1 MPLVTK
7 YKSHAPLRAIGL
19 TSVSTAATYWTLN
32 RRERERKRERDDL
45 LTLVTTEVDGLAGRH
60 LTAAM
65 MAAYQSKQNYNVSE
79 MTGIKIRPTTAN

>member
-19 TSVSTAATYWTLN
+19 PSVSTATTYWKLN
-32 RRERERKRERDDL
+32 RRERERERDDL
-45 LTLVTTEVDGLAGRH
+45 LTLVTTEVDARAGRH
-60 LTAAM
+60 LAAAM
-65 MAAYQSKQNYNVSE
+65 MDAYQSKQNYNVSE